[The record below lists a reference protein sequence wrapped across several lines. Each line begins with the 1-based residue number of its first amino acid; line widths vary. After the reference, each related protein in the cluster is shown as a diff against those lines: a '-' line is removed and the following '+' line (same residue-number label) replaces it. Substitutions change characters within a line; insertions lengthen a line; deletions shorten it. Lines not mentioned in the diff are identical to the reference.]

1 MRGYHPFMQRFTIS
15 LDDSLAAQFDNWIAA
30 HSYDNRS
37 EAVRDLIR
45 ERLSRDTLPNV
56 GAHKGWCVAS
66 VSFVYDHHD
75 HTVANRVLDLQHRHH
90 DLVVS
95 SMHTHLDRDHC
106 LETVVFKGEVVAV
119 ASCCEELTA
128 LRGVRHGHANI
139 VPLQEDGKSHRHE
152 HGHKVDKPHRHLRPA
167 T

>member
-1 MRGYHPFMQRFTIS
+1 M
-15 LDDSLAAQFDNWIAA
+15 
-30 HSYDNRS
+30 
-37 EAVRDLIR
+37 
-45 ERLSRDTLPNV
+45 
-56 GAHKGWCVAS
+56 AS

-106 LETVVFKGEVVAV
+106 LETVVFKGELVAV

-139 VPLQEDGKSHRHE
+139 VPL
-152 HGHKVDKPHRHLRPA
+152 
-167 T
+167 

>member
-1 MRGYHPFMQRFTIS
+1 MQRFTIS
-15 LDDSLAAQFDNWIAA
+15 LDDSLAAQFDDWIAA
-30 HSYDNRS
+30 RSYDNRS

-45 ERLSRDTLPNV
+45 ERLSRDSGPASK
-56 GAHKGWCVAS
+56 AHAGWCVAS
-66 VSFVYDHHD
+66 VSFVYDPPD
-75 HTVANRVLDLQHRHH
+75 HTVTNRVLDLQHRHH

-95 SMHTHLDRDHC
+95 SMHSHLDHDHC
-106 LETVVFKGEVVAV
+106 LETVVFKGEVSAV

-139 VPLQEDGKSHRHE
+139 VPLLEDVKAHHHGKA
-152 HGHKVDKPHRHLRPA
+152 GKPHRHLKPA